1 MSDSEDSVV
10 ATSNPPAASA
20 VKSKNSKG
28 TRKPP
33 AKRNP
38 VDKAVRGTV
47 ADQLKKKPKEVRK
60 SIFKVSRR
68 KSMNRD
74 VFLTQTAEAVD
85 LMQEAFKGIRDG
97 VGKWNETAHF
107 IKICGEIL
115 TPIEEFHFA
124 LGGKARRHPAKAP
137 PQKKPPVPGR
147 VDATAATKVVCI
159 EEKPLVPVADE
170 SKSESSSDDENE
182 DDVDESSQD
191 EEEEEDDEEE
201 CNLAGRT
208 RPAKDGASSAAPLR
222 VEDDDGAPPASSL
235 QPRVARPPRVE
246 PSSSPQRKA
255 VAPPTDDDDDGAPPA
270 ASLQPRVAPPPR
282 VEPSSSLK
290 RKAVAP
296 PTDDDDEGGP
306 PAACFKKIASAAANL
321 AGQAAVAA
329 VGLTLQGAA
338 AASGLTLKGAAA
350 ASGYALHGAVAA
362 SGLALHG
369 AAAGGNM
376 VVRQVAAAMTAP
388 QPQAPAPGQDQGHKR
403 KRFVTDLDMWS

>member
-68 KSMNRD
+68 TSNMNRD
-74 VFLTQTAEAVD
+74 VFLTQAAEAVD

-97 VGKWNETAHF
+97 VGKWNETAQF
-107 IKICGEIL
+107 INFCEKIL
-115 TPIEEFHFA
+115 TPIEEFHCA

-246 PSSSPQRKA
+246 PSSSLKRKA

-338 AASGLTLKGAAA
+338 AASGYAYQGAAMGTTVVVKH
-350 ASGYALHGAVAA
+350 ASQAIT
-362 SGLALHG
+362 
-369 AAAGGNM
+369 
-376 VVRQVAAAMTAP
+376 AAMAAP
-388 QPQAPAPGQDQGHKR
+388 QPQAPAPAPAPAPAWVPGQKR
-403 KRFVTDLDMWS
+403 RRAFEENFDLFS

>member
-1 MSDSEDSVV
+1 MSSDSEESLV
-10 ATSNPPAASA
+10 ASNPPAASA
-20 VKSKNSKG
+20 AKSKNSKG

-38 VDKAVRGTV
+38 ADKSVRGTV
-47 ADQLKKKPKEVRK
+47 ADQLKKKPKEVRN

-68 KSMNRD
+68 TSNMNRE
-74 VFLTQTAEAVD
+74 VFLTQAAEAVD

-115 TPIEEFHFA
+115 TPIQEFHFA
-124 LGGKARRHPAKAP
+124 LGGKARRRPAKAP

-191 EEEEEDDEEE
+191 EEEEEDEEE
-201 CNLAGRT
+201 CNLAGCT

-255 VAPPTDDDDDGAPPA
+255 VAPPTDDDD
-270 ASLQPRVAPPPR
+270 
-282 VEPSSSLK
+282 
-290 RKAVAP
+290 
-296 PTDDDDEGGP
+296 EGGP
-306 PAACFKKIASAAANL
+306 PAACLQPRATARVDVGTPPPFKKFASAAANL

-350 ASGYALHGAVAA
+350 ASGYALHGAAAA

-376 VVRQVAAAMTAP
+376 VVRHVAAAMTAP
-388 QPQAPAPGQDQGHKR
+388 QPQARAPAPGQGPKRRKTLQEMLAEEQTVRILLPNDDQGQ
-403 KRFVTDLDMWS
+403 